1 VPVVEH
7 TTDEVVAIVLGLLIV
22 VGQHDVVLGR
32 RRRGRLPCSTRR
44 IRACM
49 RWRWTERVVPVAEES
64 RLPPRIRLDPA
75 LVEASVGVDGVGGV
89 GAEVR
94 RQVHPHAPDL
104 HGLLWITRGYRRDRH
119 LAVAEPLAVGSQVHV
134 PLVAARDLVGVHQPR
149 HVNG

>member
-1 VPVVEH
+1 MRPRDRLSRARKQ
-7 TTDEVVAIVLGLLIV
+7 DEGVVAI
-22 VGQHDVVLGR
+22 
-32 RRRGRLPCSTRR
+32 
-44 IRACM
+44 
-49 RWRWTERVVPVAEES
+49 AEES
-64 RLPPRIRLDPA
+64 GHPPLLGLDLAP
-75 LVEASVGVDGVGGV
+75 GVPSIGIDGVGGV

-104 HGLLWITRGYRRDRH
+104 HGLLWITRRYRRDRH